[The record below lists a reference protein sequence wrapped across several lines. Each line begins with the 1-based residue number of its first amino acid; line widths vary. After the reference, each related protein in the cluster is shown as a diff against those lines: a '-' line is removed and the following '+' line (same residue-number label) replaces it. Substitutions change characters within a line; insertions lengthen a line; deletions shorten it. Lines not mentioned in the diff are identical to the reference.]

1 MKRYSGE
8 DTERVAF
15 WENNTMSKIFYFL
28 ILLIV
33 NNILVMSSYAIV
45 KASGRQLWI
54 EENRFYDLN
63 KLPLQPGDTFT
74 LNQVLL
80 VKQNNQL
87 ELGKP
92 FLKDKYV
99 VEATVLR
106 HLSGSK
112 TRVYKMRPKK
122 KTRKTFGFRPKL
134 TRVYINSICNI
145 STLFR
150 LASAWGR
157 TENSRLK
164 WL

>member
-1 MKRYSGE
+1 MDPRRTFSNSIVKGYSGE
-8 DTERVAF
+8 DTKRGAF

-145 STLFR
+145 SAPSSVCYL
-150 LASAWGR
+150 
-157 TENSRLK
+157 
-164 WL
+164 

>member
-1 MKRYSGE
+1 MEPHRSFSNSIVKGYSGE
-8 DTERVAF
+8 DTERGAF

-145 STLFR
+145 SAPSSVCYL
-150 LASAWGR
+150 
-157 TENSRLK
+157 
-164 WL
+164 